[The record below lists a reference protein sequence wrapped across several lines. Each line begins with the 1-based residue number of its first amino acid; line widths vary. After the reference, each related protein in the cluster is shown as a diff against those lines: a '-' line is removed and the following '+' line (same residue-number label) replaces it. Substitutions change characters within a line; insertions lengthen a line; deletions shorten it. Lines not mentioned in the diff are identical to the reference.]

1 MSEEHFDD
9 LYETLRK
16 CFYDCIAASDET
28 YAVKI
33 GIILD
38 HMNTNK
44 LYLLKS

>member
-1 MSEEHFDD
+1 MSEQHFDD
-9 LYETLRK
+9 LYEALRE
-16 CFYDCIAASDET
+16 CFYDCITANDEI

-44 LYLLKS
+44 YYLLDS